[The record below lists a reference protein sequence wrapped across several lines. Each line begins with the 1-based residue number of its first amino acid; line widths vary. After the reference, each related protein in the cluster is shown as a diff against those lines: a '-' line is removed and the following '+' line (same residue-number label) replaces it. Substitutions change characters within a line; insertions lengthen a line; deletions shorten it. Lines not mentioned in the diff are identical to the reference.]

1 MSASASLFVP
11 ELALLGV
18 AAALFLQSVAAPER
32 TAGRAAWVPA
42 AGLACLVVSL
52 SCLGKSGTLFG
63 GSYQVDALSQYF
75 KAAVALGFA
84 IATLNAR
91 IQPTLDSR
99 RVSDY
104 FLFLALSCFGL
115 MVLSSAVELVTVYLA
130 LEISSYPLYAV
141 IPLRGQDRQAAEAG
155 IKYILF
161 GAAATAVALFG
172 LSLIIAGHNTTYLQ
186 ELADRPWSFAE
197 APLAAV
203 GLAMFLAG
211 FLYKLALFPFHFW
224 CPDLYEGASNET
236 AAFAATLPKLG
247 AVVALVRLASF
258 LKPGLEITTVLA
270 LLAALSMIYGNLAGL
285 VQKDVKRLL
294 GYSSVSHA
302 GYVVLGFVSGTPE
315 GLAAAA
321 FYSLVYV
328 LMNLTAFWVVSSVS
342 VDGRNVALED
352 LRGLHKR
359 SPALAF
365 TLAVAAF
372 SLVGLP
378 PTAGFIGKLF
388 LLTSAW
394 GHGYDWLVVWG
405 CVNTAIA
412 IFYYLNLVRY
422 AYTSDAAPAG
432 LPELPAAFRPGSLA
446 WAGVLSAAILL
457 LGVYPHP
464 IFQWTLTAG
473 TRLLQ

>member
-1 MSASASLFVP
+1 MSASAGLFVP

-18 AAALFLQSVAAPER
+18 AGALFLQSVAAPER
-32 TAGRAAWVPA
+32 VAVRAAWVPA
-42 AGLACLVVSL
+42 AGLACVLVSL
-52 SCLGKSGTLFG
+52 ACLGKSGTLFW
-63 GSYQVDALSQYF
+63 GSYQVDPLSQYF

-104 FLFLALSCFGL
+104 FLLLALSCFGL

-161 GAAATAVALFG
+161 GAAATAVSLFG
-172 LSLIIAGHNTTYLQ
+172 LSLILAGQNTTYLQ
-186 ELADRPWSFAE
+186 ELAGRTWSFAE
-197 APLAAV
+197 APLGVV

-247 AVVALVRLASF
+247 AVVALVRLASL
-258 LKPGLEITTVLA
+258 LKPGLEITTLLA
-270 LLAALSMIYGNLAGL
+270 LLAAASMLYGNLAGL

-302 GYVVLGFVSGTPE
+302 GYVILGFVSGTPK

-422 AYTSDAAPAG
+422 AYTSDAAPAD
-432 LPELPAAFRPGSLA
+432 LPELPAAFRPRSLA

-457 LGVYPHP
+457 LGIYPNP
-464 IFQWTLTAG
+464 IFQWTLVAG